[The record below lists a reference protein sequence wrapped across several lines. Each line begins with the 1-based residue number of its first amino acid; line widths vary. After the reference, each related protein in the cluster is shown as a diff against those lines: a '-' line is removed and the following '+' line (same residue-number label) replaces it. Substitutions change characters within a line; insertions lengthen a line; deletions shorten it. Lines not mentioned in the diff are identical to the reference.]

1 MRVALYARVS
11 TRDKDQNPDNQLV
24 LLRREAA
31 RAGDTIVQ
39 EYIDEESGGKA
50 TRKQFQQL
58 MRDAEKR
65 RFDLVRVFALDRF
78 SSQGIEAVFEY
89 TAALDQCGV
98 AFWSYCEPMLNTTGP
113 MAALY
118 KAIIAWAAGY
128 RNERHSENVRLGQAR
143 KRAQVEAS
151 GEQYRHGRRPT
162 DAGVVAR
169 VRELAAQGLSRRQI
183 AAAAGVSVGTVQN
196 YLRLSHKSHVVE

>member
-11 TRDKDQNPDNQLV
+11 TRDKDQNPENQLV
-24 LLRREAA
+24 LLRREAE
-31 RAGDTIVQ
+31 RAGDTVIK

-50 TRKQFQQL
+50 SRKQFQQL
-58 MRDAEKR
+58 MKDAGKR
-65 RFDLVRVFALDRF
+65 QFDLVRVFALDRF

-143 KRAQVEAS
+143 KRAQVEAA
-151 GEQYRHGRRPT
+151 GEQYQHGRRPL
-162 DAGVVAR
+162 GEEVATR
-169 VRELAAQGLSRRQI
+169 VRELADQGLSQRKI
-183 AAAAGVSVGTVQN
+183 AAEVGVSVGKVN
-196 YLRLSHKSHVVE
+196 SYLKTA

>member
-11 TRDKDQNPDNQLV
+11 TRDKDQNPENQLV
-24 LLRREAA
+24 LLRREAE
-31 RAGDTIVQ
+31 RAGDTIIQ

-50 TRKQFQQL
+50 SRKQFQQL

-65 RFDLVRVFALDRF
+65 RFDLGRVFALDRF
-78 SSQGIEAVFEY
+78 SSEGIEAVFEH
-89 TAALDQCGV
+89 TARLDQCGV

-128 RNERHSENVRLGQAR
+128 RNQRHSENVRLGQAR
-143 KRAQVEAS
+143 KRAQVEAA
-151 GEQYRHGRRPT
+151 GEQYQHGRRPINS
-162 DAGVVAR
+162 DVAAL
-169 VRELAAQGLSRRQI
+169 VRELATQGLSRRKI
-183 AAAAGVSVGTVQN
+183 AEAAGISIGTVQN
-196 YLRLSHKSHVVE
+196 YCKEV

>member
-11 TRDKDQNPDNQLV
+11 TRDRDQNPENQLV
-24 LLRREAA
+24 LLRREAE
-31 RAGDTIVQ
+31 RAGDTIIK
-39 EYIDEESGGKA
+39 EYVDEESGGKA
-50 TRKQFQQL
+50 SRKQFQML
-58 MRDAEKR
+58 MRDASKR
-65 RFDLVRVFALDRF
+65 HFDLVRVFALDRF

-143 KRAQVEAS
+143 KRAQVEAA
-151 GEQYRHGRRPT
+151 GKIYQHGRRPL
-162 DAGVVAR
+162 GEEVASR
-169 VRELAAQGLSRRQI
+169 ARELAGQGLSQRKI
-183 AAAAGVSVGTVQN
+183 AATLGVSVGKVN
-196 YLRLSHKSHVVE
+196 SYLNAP

>member
-11 TRDKDQNPDNQLV
+11 TRDKDQNPKNQLV
-24 LLRREAA
+24 LLRREAE
-31 RAGDTIVQ
+31 RASDTIIK

-50 TRKQFQQL
+50 TRRQFQQL
-58 MRDAEKR
+58 MKDAER
-65 RFDLVRVFALDRF
+65 RQFDLVRVFALDRF

-143 KRAQVEAS
+143 KRAQVEAA
-151 GEQYRHGRRPT
+151 GETYQHGRRPLGEEM
-162 DAGVVAR
+162 AMQA
-169 VRELAAQGLSRRQI
+169 RELATQGLSQRKI
-183 AAAAGVSVGTVQN
+183 AGKLGISLGKVNSYVKAS
-196 YLRLSHKSHVVE
+196 